1 MSRHANYT
9 IKPEHLTGR
18 ECEVIRLV
26 AIGLTTEQMAKHL
39 SVSEKTLKTYLGNL
53 FEKCYVSNRVQL
65 ARYAFAHGYAAMPT
79 PDTVVMQVTKV
90 GVRL

>member
-1 MSRHANYT
+1 MSRRADYL
-9 IKPEHLTGR
+9 IKPDQLTSR
-18 ECEVIRLV
+18 ELEVMRLV
-26 AIGLTTEQMAKHL
+26 AIGLTTEQIMAHL
-39 SVSEKTLKTYLGNL
+39 SLSDHTVKNHLSNL

-65 ARYAFAHGYAAMPT
+65 ARYAFAHGHAPMPT